1 MLCIECGE
9 TETQYNSIIGET
21 ECASCGLI
29 LITELFEET
38 VSAYDSEGNQLSSAD
53 WLKLGSRPTHKFLD
67 RENSNVQT
75 GINMA
80 KLLLG
85 TLVTTKSL
93 RADIEVNYLK
103 AYRKQLFGKYSLED
117 RATALVYYVL
127 RENSLPYTMKEVA
140 NQYNA
145 NVKVAFVIVKRLS
158 KVFGKKLNSDT
169 RAFAEKYALQ
179 INAGIDYVGACG
191 LVADFFEG
199 VCKVF
204 DLNLRPSSS
213 IAICW
218 IVATAQYKQI
228 KQLELCVVGGVDRK
242 TIYDETKR
250 LLNMVGKTIE
260 EIEGKGISELI

>member
-1 MLCIECGE
+1 MSCFECGE
-9 TETQYNSIIGET
+9 IETQYNSIIGET
-21 ECASCGLI
+21 ECAACGLI

-145 NVKVAFVIVKRLS
+145 NVKVAFVIV
-158 KVFGKKLNSDT
+158 
-169 RAFAEKYALQ
+169 
-179 INAGIDYVGACG
+179 NAGIDYVGACG

>member
-1 MLCIECGE
+1 MSCFECGE
-9 TETQYNSIIGET
+9 IETQYNSIIGET

-53 WLKLGSRPTHKFLD
+53 WLKLGSKPMHRYLD
-67 RENSNVQT
+67 RENSNVQV

-103 AYRKQLFGKYSLED
+103 AYRKQLFGNYSLED
-117 RATALVYYVL
+117 RATALVFYIL
-127 RENSLPYTMKEVA
+127 RENNHPYTMKEVA
-140 NQYNA
+140 EQYDA
-145 NVKVAFVIVKRLS
+145 NTKVAFVIVKRLS
-158 KVFGKKLNSDT
+158 IAFGKKLNSDT
-169 RAFAEKYALQ
+169 RAFAEKYAFQ
-179 INAGIDYVGACG
+179 TNAGVDYVGSCG

-199 VCKVF
+199 VCKVY
-204 DLNLRPSSS
+204 DLNLKTTSS

-218 IVATAQYKQI
+218 IVAVAQYRQI
-228 KQLELCVVGGVDRK
+228 KQFELCVIGGVDK
-242 TIYDETKR
+242 TTIYRETKR
-250 LLNMVGKTIE
+250 LLSMVGKTIE
-260 EIEGKGISELI
+260 QIEGKGISELI